1 MSAIVVKN
9 IDNVL
14 PSCTAEYELLKAQA
28 LVVCRAVVAVTEA
41 ESQQIAVSAVGKIKG
56 LLKMVETSRVDVK
69 APVLK
74 LCKDIDA
81 FAKALVA
88 ELEEE
93 AGRIEKTL
101 IRPYVQVEQEKA
113 AARQRLADDLARKQR
128 EKAEAQAREAEA
140 ERQRFLREAQAA
152 TSAAEAQALAAAA
165 QAKAEEAAAATE
177 RMENTQAR
185 VVAAPA
191 KAAGMTVRKVWRFEV
206 TDIAALYKARPSLCV
221 LQESAS
227 AINAEMRGGMRQCAG
242 LRIWEEVGT
251 TVRA

>member
-1 MSAIVVKN
+1 
-9 IDNVL
+9 
-14 PSCTAEYELLKAQA
+14 
-28 LVVCRAVVAVTEA
+28 
-41 ESQQIAVSAVGKIKG
+41 
-56 LLKMVETSRVDVK
+56 VDVK

-74 LCKDIDA
+74 LGKDIDTL
-81 FAKALVA
+81 AKTYAA

-93 AGRIEKTL
+93 AIRIERTL
-101 IRPYVQVEQEKA
+101 IKPYVQVEQEKA

-140 ERQRFLREAQAA
+140 ERQRLLREAQAA

-242 LRIWEEVGT
+242 LRIWEEVDA